1 MSASNSLR
9 GRVPGQS
16 VMREVVAK
24 QRSLPPQSRLARFR
38 GVNPVVPANREIYR
52 AALGELLVGDTLDHL
67 GPEWDVLH
75 VVPVTAG
82 DPEIDHLVIGP
93 AGVFTIW
100 TKNFPG
106 HEVWVGGETLLVGG
120 QHHDDIPGAK
130 LEAERASA
138 LLSAAVGR
146 AISVEPILVV
156 ANPKKLVIREQ
167 PSNLVVV
174 SSKQLLRWLTRL
186 DRQLDGTEV
195 ASISDIADRDS
206 TWHSPIEPGPD
217 TQQLHRDF
225 ANLRADV
232 GAARSTRM
240 LWGGSSFLVI
250 AVVVWAGVAVVV
262 QYIVSH

>member
-1 MSASNSLR
+1 MSASDSLR

-16 VMREVVAK
+16 VMGEVVAA
-24 QRSLPPQSRLARFR
+24 QRNLPSQSRLARVF
-38 GVNPVVPANREIYR
+38 GVNPVLPANREIYR
-52 AALGELLVGDTLDHL
+52 AALGELLVGDALDNL

-75 VVPVTAG
+75 GVPVTAE

-106 HEVWVGGETLLVGG
+106 HEVSVDGEALLVGG
-120 QHHDDIPGAK
+120 HHHNDIAGAR

-138 LLSAAVGR
+138 LLTAAAGR
-146 AISVEPILVV
+146 TITVKAILVV
-156 ANPKKLVIREQ
+156 VNPKKLTVREQ
-167 PSNLVVV
+167 PSNLVVL

-186 DRQLDGTEV
+186 DRQLDGTAV

-206 TWHSPIEPGPD
+206 TWQSPIEPGPD

-225 ANLRADV
+225 ANVRAEV
-232 GAARSTRM
+232 GASRTTRL
-240 LWGGSSFLVI
+240 LWGGSVFFVVAIVI
-250 AVVVWAGVAVVV
+250 WASVAVIVMHL
-262 QYIVSH
+262 VSH